1 MAYINMKRI
10 VALILS
16 IMMIMAMTC
25 TIAFASNNGQAGGT
39 GQSNQTNTSQSA
51 TTGQQQNPPASG
63 EDLFTKGENLL
74 KNIQKKILGISS
86 AAAAVFLVIAG
97 CMWGFGNK
105 QQSQAGWEWIKR
117 ILIAYLIINLASLIV
132 ATVGNLAN
140 I

>member
-25 TIAFASNNGQAGGT
+25 TIAFASGPSPDGSADPTTGAVTGQAP
-39 GQSNQTNTSQSA
+39 SD
-51 TTGQQQNPPASG
+51 PSG

-117 ILIAYLIINLASLIV
+117 ILIAYVIINLASLIV